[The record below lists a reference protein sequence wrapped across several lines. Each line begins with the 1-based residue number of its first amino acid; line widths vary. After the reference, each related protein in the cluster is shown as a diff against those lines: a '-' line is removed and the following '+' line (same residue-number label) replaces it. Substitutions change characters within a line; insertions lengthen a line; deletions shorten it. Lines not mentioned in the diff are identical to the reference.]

1 MATGLDRVLSSQ
13 GIAPTNEYSEQNRR
27 DREQPGGQGGSG
39 GHSHGQPAPG
49 FKVELDEPAVVLDT
63 HHIEHHE
70 LDGVAAYKATAE
82 AALGQAITRAA
93 LVTARVPNDKRPPDV
108 VRHAYED
115 HGGRIETHAIN
126 LAT

>member
-13 GIAPTNEYSEQNRR
+13 GIAPANEYSEQNRR
-27 DREQPGGQGGSG
+27 DREHPGGGQGGP
-39 GHSHGQPAPG
+39 GHGHGQPAPG
-49 FKVELDEPAVVLDT
+49 FKVEADEPAVVLDT
-63 HHIEHHE
+63 HHPETHE

-82 AALGQAITRAA
+82 AALGQAITRGA
-93 LVTARVPNDKRPPDV
+93 LVTARVTADRRPAEV

-115 HGGRIETHAIN
+115 HGGRIETHAVN

>member
-1 MATGLDRVLSSQ
+1 MATGLDRVLASQ
-13 GIAPTNEYSEQNRR
+13 GIAPTTEYSEQNRR
-27 DREQPGGQGGSG
+27 DREQPGGQGSG
-39 GHSHGQPAPG
+39 SHGHDQPAPG
-49 FKVELDEPAVVLDT
+49 FVVEAEEPAVVLDT

-70 LDGVAAYKATAE
+70 LDGVAAYKATAD
-82 AALGQAITRAA
+82 AALGQAITRNA
-93 LVTARVPNDKRPPDV
+93 LVTARIPTDKRPADV